1 MTTNARRIQRMYAAL
16 SARERVLLSV
26 EERKARGAEDPF
38 VFATTPWD
46 QLAEVNR
53 LLADVGI
60 VNHELGGVILG
71 LHEATRALE
80 WRLRWFEALAVHAA
94 DVHRV
99 HLALKIGGPSTTGLR
114 PPIDVEA
121 PADETFA
128 GRAPG
133 LLKGVRDELL
143 DLAAQA
149 QATEQILGDFSG
161 ELGGDPLRPD
171 ARAMLAATVERL
183 DALFVRLESWI
194 GPVPRPGDV
203 SAYLAMAHNI
213 VDAACCR

>member
-38 VFATTPWD
+38 VFATTPRD
-46 QLAEVNR
+46 QLVEVNR
-53 LLADVGI
+53 LLGDVGI

-71 LHEATRALE
+71 LYEATRALE

-99 HLALKIGGPSTTGLR
+99 DLALKIRGPSTTRLR

-121 PADETFA
+121 PEDETFA

-149 QATEQILGDFSG
+149 QATEQILEEFSG

-171 ARAMLAATVERL
+171 SRAMLEAATGRI
-183 DALFVRLESWI
+183 DALFVQLESWI
-194 GPVPRPGDV
+194 GPVQRRDDV
-203 SAYLAMAHNI
+203 SEELAMGRNI
-213 VDAACCR
+213 VAAARRW